1 MSDYFSHWRARGYTC
16 TECGW
21 TGTGKEASQ
30 ELFAEL
36 FELNCPQCDSRLDL
50 ISFPTEAE
58 IQAAAES
65 GHPEAQEMFTRR
77 TKNIEGNP

>member
-1 MSDYFSHWRARGYTC
+1 MSNYFSNWRAWGHTC

-21 TGTGKEASQ
+21 MGTVKEVSQ

-36 FELNCPQCDSRLDL
+36 FELNCPRCDSRLHL

-58 IQAAAES
+58 IQTSAEM
-65 GHPEAQEMFTRR
+65 GHPEALEMLTRR
-77 TKNIEGNP
+77 TKNTEGNV